1 MYTIFNE
8 DFNLDITLDCGQ
20 VFRWSYIDG
29 WWVGVVSDTFS
40 RLRQDSRTGEVTV
53 DSTLPPEFFES
64 YFRFDDDL
72 EHILNEIN
80 KDEFMNEAINKYWG
94 LRLIRQDPW
103 ECLIS
108 YMLAT
113 AWNIPNIKR
122 GISNICERYGREL
135 NFGFYAFP
143 DAQSLANACDED
155 ILECKLGFRGSR
167 IVDAA
172 VEVGIG
178 AFDLDELF
186 EMDYSSAKN
195 KLMEL
200 NGIGEKVADCILLF
214 AYGKMEA
221 FPVDTHVEQV
231 VKNVY
236 GDHEFFSGNATKS
249 KIGNWG
255 REYFGEYCGY
265 AQQYFFYQK
274 RMEGL

>member
-8 DFNLDITLDCGQ
+8 DFNLEYTLDCGQ

-29 WWVGVVSDTFS
+29 WWVGVVAGRFS
-40 RLRQDSRTGEVTV
+40 RLRQDSRTWEITV
-53 DSTLPPEFFES
+53 DSELPKEFFEA

-72 EHILNEIN
+72 EHILNEVN

-103 ECLIS
+103 ECMIS

-122 GISNICERYGREL
+122 AISKISEMYGREME
-135 NFGFYAFP
+135 FGFYGFP
-143 DAQSLANACDED
+143 DAESLAYADEG
-155 ILECKLGFRGSR
+155 ILECKLGFRAER

-172 VEVGIG
+172 VEIATG

-186 EMDYSSAKN
+186 EMDYSQAKK

-200 NGIGEKVADCILLF
+200 NGIGDKVADCILLF
-214 AYGKMEA
+214 AFDKMEA

-236 GDHEFFSGNATKS
+236 GDHEFFDGNATKS
-249 KIGNWG
+249 KIGDWG